1 MLGKSETQI
10 FHDIDSGCF
19 GISYLS
25 ANLKKQ
31 NNLDPEDILT
41 KLASG
46 VAKAIEQNN
55 RVIESQL
62 RDAGIDI
69 R

>member
-1 MLGKSETQI
+1 MLGKSESQI

-19 GISYLS
+19 GISNLS
-25 ANLKKQ
+25 SNIKSQ
-31 NNLDPEDILT
+31 NNLEPDDILI

-55 RVIESQL
+55 KVIESQL
-62 RDAGIDI
+62 REAGIKI
-69 R
+69 

>member
-1 MLGKSETQI
+1 MLGKSESQI

-19 GISYLS
+19 GISHLAS
-25 ANLKKQ
+25 NLRKQ
-31 NNLDPEDILT
+31 NNLDPDDMLA
-41 KLASG
+41 KLATG

-55 RVIESQL
+55 RLIESQL

-69 R
+69 